1 MTSFI
6 VVFVEEIIAHLDGVQ
21 KFELM
26 LAKQSK

>member
-6 VVFVEEIIAHLDGVQ
+6 VVFVEEIIAHLDDVQ